1 MSVSAALGR
10 TLRHPSFR
18 MAAIDMAGTSLG
30 IAAWGLVTGVAM
42 VKSGMSVGMAVFM
55 SLLVY
60 AGSAQLAVIP
70 LLSVG
75 APLWVVWLTAACV
88 NLRFVIFSS
97 MWRSYF
103 AHLPLRQRLAVG
115 YFSGDVIYVAF
126 MKRFPEPRPAPEQV
140 PYFWGAAST
149 NWLAWQVPSIA
160 GILLANAV
168 PLSWGLGFAGVLAL
182 LGVLLSLLFD
192 RATWLATGVA
202 ATAAIA
208 AFALPL
214 KLNILV
220 ALAAAVAAGLLMEA
234 VDRRRRQPELLLV
247 PAPGLAPYT
256 RSTAS
261 LRSCAWRSRSASLRP
276 SASGSWAAIAA
287 SQPISSSTWRSI
299 GSTPSP
305 RASTFAV
312 LPAPAWYTNRPC
324 RCWGRPWRR
333 RRKAGSSIGVSRAM
347 FGFSGRMREKPQRLA
362 SSFSSIS
369 CSRLCTGVGIAP

>member
-1 MSVSAALGR
+1 MSTTRAVVRS
-10 TLRHPSFR
+10 TVRHPAFR
-18 MAAIDMAGTSLG
+18 LAAVDMAGTSLG

-42 VKSGMSVGMAVFM
+42 VKSGMSVGMAIFM

-70 LLSVG
+70 LLSVA

-126 MKRFPEPRPAPEQV
+126 MKRFPEPKPHADQV

-149 NWLAWQVPSIA
+149 NWLAWQLPSIA

-192 RATWLATGVA
+192 RASWLATGVA
-202 ATAAIA
+202 AAAAIA

-234 VDRRRRQPELLLV
+234 VDRSRQKPGLLLV
-247 PAPGLAPYT
+247 PAN
-256 RSTAS
+256 S
-261 LRSCAWRSRSASLRP
+261 
-276 SASGSWAAIAA
+276 
-287 SQPISSSTWRSI
+287 
-299 GSTPSP
+299 
-305 RASTFAV
+305 V
-312 LPAPAWYTNRPC
+312 LPPQEREHVQ
-324 RCWGRPWRR
+324 
-333 RRKAGSSIGVSRAM
+333 AGDVVAL
-347 FGFSGRMREKPQRLA
+347 REEGHP
-362 SSFSSIS
+362 
-369 CSRLCTGVGIAP
+369 

>member
-1 MSVSAALGR
+1 MSQPQGVVAALR
-10 TLRHPSFR
+10 LNAQHPSFR
-18 MAAIDMAGTSLG
+18 QAVQDMAGTALG
-30 IAAWGLVTGVAM
+30 IGAWGLVTGVAM
-42 VKSGMSVGMAVFM
+42 VKSGMPVGMALFM
-55 SLLVY
+55 SLTVY

-70 LLSVG
+70 LMAVG
-75 APLWVVWLTAACV
+75 APLWVIWLTAACV

-126 MKRFPEPRPAPEQV
+126 MKRFPEPRPQPEQV
-140 PYFWGAAST
+140 PYFWGAAAT

-220 ALAAAVAAGLLMEA
+220 AIAAAVAAGLLMEA
-234 VDRRRRQPELLLV
+234 VDRRRQHPRVVLV
-247 PAPGLAPYT
+247 PPDSILPPDERTPVKDGEAVA
-256 RSTAS
+256 
-261 LRSCAWRSRSASLRP
+261 LREERHP
-276 SASGSWAAIAA
+276 
-287 SQPISSSTWRSI
+287 
-299 GSTPSP
+299 
-305 RASTFAV
+305 
-312 LPAPAWYTNRPC
+312 
-324 RCWGRPWRR
+324 
-333 RRKAGSSIGVSRAM
+333 
-347 FGFSGRMREKPQRLA
+347 
-362 SSFSSIS
+362 
-369 CSRLCTGVGIAP
+369 

>member
-1 MSVSAALGR
+1 MSQRSGAVTAVR
-10 TLRHPSFR
+10 VTVQHPSFR
-18 MAAIDMAGTSLG
+18 QAAQDMAGTSLG

-42 VKSGMSVGMAVFM
+42 VKSGMPVGMALFM
-55 SLLVY
+55 SLAVY

-70 LLSVG
+70 LMAVG

-126 MKRFPEPRPAPEQV
+126 MKRFPEPRPQPEQI
-140 PYFWGAAST
+140 PYFWGAATT

-220 ALAAAVAAGLLMEA
+220 AIAAAVAAGLLMEA
-234 VDRRRRQPELLLV
+234 VDRRRHHPRVVLV
-247 PAPGLAPYT
+247 PPD
-256 RSTAS
+256 STLPPEERTQVQDGDAVA
-261 LRSCAWRSRSASLRP
+261 LREERHP
-276 SASGSWAAIAA
+276 
-287 SQPISSSTWRSI
+287 
-299 GSTPSP
+299 
-305 RASTFAV
+305 
-312 LPAPAWYTNRPC
+312 
-324 RCWGRPWRR
+324 
-333 RRKAGSSIGVSRAM
+333 
-347 FGFSGRMREKPQRLA
+347 
-362 SSFSSIS
+362 
-369 CSRLCTGVGIAP
+369 